1 MSSRPDAADEVF
13 DPGLQPERTL
23 LAWRRTCLSFGGA
36 GFVAMRFTVETLGT
50 FAVIAGLLGA
60 GLAVLAYT
68 LAAWGYR
75 RTHISL
81 NADGLLS
88 RSGWPML
95 SAAAGAVTIG
105 VLCAFFLVMH
115 VNR

>member
-1 MSSRPDAADEVF
+1 MSWPTAADEVF
-13 DPGLQPERTL
+13 DLGLQPERTL
-23 LAWRRTCLSFGGA
+23 LAWRRTCLSFGLTC
-36 GFVAMRFTVETLGT
+36 FVALRFTVETLEA
-50 FAVIAGLLGA
+50 FSAIAGLLGA

-81 NADGLLS
+81 RAEGFLS

-95 SAAAGAVTIG
+95 CAAAGAVTIG
-105 VLCAFFLVMH
+105 VLCALFLVMH